1 MKIIILGAGQ
11 VGRTAAY
18 HLAREEAND
27 VTVVDLDERVLRDLQ
42 DRIDI
47 RTVQGNA
54 ASPRTLET
62 AGARTADMIVALTNS
77 DETNMVACHVAWT
90 LFGTRAKIARIR
102 SRDYTRQAN
111 LFVSTGNDG
120 RPPTHRGPSRS
131 CRASRSTCT
140 SVRKKR
146 SPTTSSG

>member
-1 MKIIILGAGQ
+1 LKIIILGAGQ

-27 VTVVDLDERVLRDLQ
+27 VTVVDIDESLLRDLQ

-62 AGARTADMIVALTNS
+62 AGARDADMIVALTNS
-77 DETNMVACHVAWT
+77 DETNIVACQVAWS
-90 LFGTRAKIARIR
+90 LFGTPDQDRAHPVRATTR
-102 SRDYTRQAN
+102 S
-111 LFVSTGNDG
+111 
-120 RPPTHRGPSRS
+120 SRS
-131 CRASRSTCT
+131 SSSRAPKQRKACAPASRSTCT
-140 SVRKKR
+140 
-146 SPTTSSG
+146 